1 MTDVDL
7 TRRRLLLAAAGL
19 AAAVV
24 AGPIAMWP
32 VVERFAAG
40 DPAALLR
47 GLVTHRGAAVALGRS
62 YLEGNPTEAHRADL
76 VRNLVGGGVPAST
89 SRASREVASRIRA
102 DYRSGRTVVIEGWVL
117 SRTEARLCAL
127 IALG

>member
-7 TRRRLLLAAAGL
+7 TRRRLLIAAAGL
-19 AAAVV
+19 GAAVV

-32 VVERFAAG
+32 VVERFAAS

-62 YLEGNPTEAHRADL
+62 YLEANPTEAHRADL
-76 VRNLVGGGVPAST
+76 VRNLVGARVPAST

-102 DYRSGRTVVIEGWVL
+102 DYRAGRTVVVEGWVL

-127 IALG
+127 IALT